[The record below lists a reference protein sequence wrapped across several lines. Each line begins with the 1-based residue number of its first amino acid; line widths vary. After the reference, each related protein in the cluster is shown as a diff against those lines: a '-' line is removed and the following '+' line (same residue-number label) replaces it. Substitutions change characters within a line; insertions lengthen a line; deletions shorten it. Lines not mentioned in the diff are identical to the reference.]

1 MTTSISARLRT
12 RAPGPR
18 SAVAL
23 VGLLVLCVGGGALI
37 GVTFAGQTET
47 YRELTLPSW
56 APPSWLFG
64 PAWTVLYTLM
74 AVSAW
79 LVWRTDHSLRVR
91 ALIAF
96 GVQLGLNFAWTPVF
110 FGADELG
117 LGLGTIVAVLLAS
130 GWWTFEAARVHRLAG
145 VLQMPY
151 LAWLSFATAL
161 NTAIVLANP

>member
-1 MTTSISARLRT
+1 MTTASSAQPRT
-12 RAPGPR
+12 RAHGPR
-18 SAVAL
+18 SAIVL
-23 VGLLVLCVGGGALI
+23 VGLLALCVGGGALI

-47 YRELTLPSW
+47 YQELSLPAW

-64 PAWTVLYTLM
+64 PAWTILYTLM

-79 LVWRTDHSLRVR
+79 VVWRTEHPLRNR
-91 ALIAF
+91 ALVAF
-96 GVQLGLNFAWTPVF
+96 AVQLVLNFAWTPVF
-110 FGADELG
+110 FGADELR
-117 LGLGTIVAVLLAS
+117 LGLGTIVAVLLAA

-145 VLQMPY
+145 VLQLPY